1 MAIIGLEGVRL
12 RGPHGYY
19 PEEQLLGTTFIID
32 LSVSIPVVEAGQQDD
47 LHQTVNYETLYRLL
61 KIEMKEPAQLIET
74 LALRILHRIKE
85 QFPDIEGA
93 EIRLKKCNPPM
104 GGTIDAAFI
113 QLRIG
118 DMYAGPKTAK
128 KDEDKIKKSG
138 NQRWWPDFE

>member
-19 PEEQLLGTTFIID
+19 PEEQLLGTDFVID
-32 LSVSIPVVEAGQQDD
+32 LSVSIPVLHAGQEDD
-47 LHQTVNYETLYRLL
+47 LQQTVNYETLYRLL

-74 LALRILHRIKE
+74 LALRILYRVKE
-85 QFPDIEGA
+85 QFPEIEGA
-93 EIRLKKCNPPM
+93 EIRLRKCNPPM

-118 DMYAGPKTAK
+118 QMHAGPRSAKEEEEKT
-128 KDEDKIKKSG
+128 KKSG